1 MSSREKDRLL
11 ILSGGLFLI
20 LTDQTLKYL
29 ARTNQA
35 AGLTWKN
42 LIGWEFFANSGIAFN
57 IPFPTIVL
65 NILTPLIIFYLIVL
79 LLKSD
84 KNKFRFLALTLI
96 ISGALSNYL
105 DRILFGVTI
114 DYLRFFTSIINLA
127 DIIILIGVVI
137 LLSKSYNLKRVIRP
151 DVKSG

>member
-42 LIGWEFFANSGIAFN
+42 IIGWEFFANSGIAFN
-57 IPFPTIVL
+57 IPFPAIVL

-137 LLSKSYNLKRVIRP
+137 LLSKSYNLKRVIRKP
-151 DVKSG
+151 

>member
-57 IPFPTIVL
+57 IPFPAIVL

-151 DVKSG
+151 DVKSR

>member
-42 LIGWEFFANSGIAFN
+42 IIGWEFFANSGIAFN
-57 IPFPTIVL
+57 IPFPAIVL

-151 DVKSG
+151 DVKSR

>member
-1 MSSREKDRLL
+1 MPSREKDRLL

-57 IPFPTIVL
+57 IPFPAIVL

>member
-57 IPFPTIVL
+57 IPFPAIVL

-137 LLSKSYNLKRVIRP
+137 LLSKSYNLKRVIRKP
-151 DVKSG
+151 

>member
-42 LIGWEFFANSGIAFN
+42 IIGWKFFANSGIAFN
-57 IPFPTIVL
+57 IPFPAIVL

-137 LLSKSYNLKRVIRP
+137 LLSKSYNLKRVIRKP
-151 DVKSG
+151 

>member
-57 IPFPTIVL
+57 IPFPAIVL

>member
-1 MSSREKDRLL
+1 MSSRKKDRLL

-57 IPFPTIVL
+57 IPFPAIVL